1 MKQIGLFA
9 GIGGFELAAR
19 WVGWE
24 TIAVSEIDPFCQKV
38 LQYHFP
44 GAQLHGDIKTTDFTE
59 YRGQCDII
67 TGGFP
72 CQPFSAAGKRRGTAD
87 ERYLWP
93 EMLRVID
100 EVKPRWVVGENVRG
114 LVNWDG
120 GLVFDTVCTELENIG
135 YEVQPFIIPACGVNA
150 PHRRDRIWFIANA
163 TSNDCRN
170 KGPEN
175 SEWAEHTT
183 ERGKVWSEFTRIGS
197 NGNVTDAIGK
207 RCERGEWLCN
217 EPGKKQGVPIEFSA
231 FCENKKNVFDASSV
245 GRDAL
250 NNEHGN
256 TEQGQSGREF
266 GATNSPRNII
276 FRDTDGIV
284 QSKGGKIQSGDQGAQ
299 PSGIRGPNTW
309 DGFPTQSPVCGG
321 NDGIP
326 DGLDGITFSKWRK
339 ESIKGYGNAIVPQVA
354 YEIYKAIMLYE
365 QIGAN
370 NE

>member
-24 TIAVSEIDPFCQKV
+24 TVAVSEIDPFCQKV

-44 GAQLHGDIKTTDFTE
+44 GAQLHGDIKTTDFTG
-59 YRGQCDII
+59 YNGQCDII

-100 EVKPRWVVGENVRG
+100 EVKPRWVIGENVRG

-135 YEVQPFIIPACGVNA
+135 YEVQPFIIPACSVNA
-150 PHRRDRIWFIANA
+150 PHRRDRIWFVAN
-163 TSNDCRN
+163 TTGVNDGHSWN
-170 KGPEN
+170 SKN
-175 SEWAEHTT
+175 SEIPLQF
-183 ERGKVWSEFTRIGS
+183 RRIHCPKLQW
-197 NGNVTDAIGK
+197 GNFPNKPAI
-207 RCERGEWLCN
+207 
-217 EPGKKQGVPIEFSA
+217 
-231 FCENKKNVFDASSV
+231 
-245 GRDAL
+245 
-250 NNEHGN
+250 
-256 TEQGQSGREF
+256 
-266 GATNSPRNII
+266 
-276 FRDTDGIV
+276 
-284 QSKGGKIQSGDQGAQ
+284 
-299 PSGIRGPNTW
+299 
-309 DGFPTQSPVCGG
+309 CGG
-321 NDGIP
+321 NDGFP
-326 DGLDGITFSKWRK
+326 DGLDSITFSKWRK

-354 YEIYKAIMLYE
+354 YEIYKAIILYE
-365 QIGAN
+365 QIGTN

>member
-44 GAQLHGDIKTTDFTE
+44 GAQLHGDIKTTDFSG

-72 CQPFSAAGKRRGTAD
+72 CQPFSTAGKRRGTAD

-93 EMLRVID
+93 EMLRVIN
-100 EVKPRWVVGENVRG
+100 EVKPRWVIGENVRG
-114 LVNWDG
+114 LVNWGG

-150 PHRRDRIWFIANA
+150 PHRRDRIWFVANA
-163 TSNDCRN
+163 TGERLRSEC
-170 KGPEN
+170 N
-175 SEWAEHTT
+175 SEKLFVETH
-183 ERGKVWSEFTRIGS
+183 RTRDG
-197 NGNVTDAIGK
+197 VV
-207 RCERGEWLCN
+207 CET
-217 EPGKKQGVPIEFSA
+217 
-231 FCENKKNVFDASSV
+231 NVFDAASV
-245 GRDAL
+245 GRDVF
-250 NNEHGN
+250 NNEYGN
-256 TEQGQSGREF
+256 TQQGQRKREF
-266 GATNSPRNII
+266 GATNSARN
-276 FRDTDGIV
+276 
-284 QSKGGKIQSGDQGAQ
+284 A
-299 PSGIRGPNTW
+299 W

-321 NDGIP
+321 NDGIS

-354 YEIYKAIMLYE
+354 YEIYKAIILYE

>member
-24 TIAVSEIDPFCQKV
+24 TIAVSEIDPFCQKI
-38 LQYHFP
+38 LSYHFP
-44 GAQLHGDIKTTDFTE
+44 GAQLHGDIKTTDFTG
-59 YRGQCDII
+59 YNGQCDII

-72 CQPFSAAGKRRGTAD
+72 CQPFSSAGKRRGTAD

-93 EMLRVID
+93 EMLRVIN
-100 EVKPRWVVGENVRG
+100 EVKPRWVIGENVRG

-120 GLVFDTVCTELENIG
+120 GLVFDTVCAELENSG

-150 PHRRDRIWFIANA
+150 PHRRDRIWFVANA
-163 TSNDCRN
+163 AGNNGRN

-175 SEWAEHTT
+175 REWAEHTT

-197 NGNVTDAIGK
+197 NGNVANATGERLRCQCDPEQLFTATYRTRNGVVCKTDVINA
-207 RCERGEWLCN
+207 N
-217 EPGKKQGVPIEFSA
+217 S
-231 FCENKKNVFDASSV
+231 N

-250 NNEHGN
+250 GISFGVTTEGETERQFIGGN
-256 TEQGQSGREF
+256 SAR
-266 GATNSPRNII
+266 
-276 FRDTDGIV
+276 
-284 QSKGGKIQSGDQGAQ
+284 
-299 PSGIRGPNTW
+299 NTW
-309 DGFPTQSPVCGG
+309 DGFPTQYPVCSG
-321 NDGIP
+321 NDGVP

-354 YEIYKAIMLYE
+354 YEIYKAIILYE
-365 QIGAN
+365 HIGAN

>member
-24 TIAVSEIDPFCQKV
+24 TIAVSEIDPFCQKI

-44 GAQLHGDIKTTDFTE
+44 GAQLHGDIKTTNFTE
-59 YRGQCDII
+59 YRGQCDVI

-100 EVKPRWVVGENVRG
+100 EVKPRWVIGENVRG

-135 YEVQPFIIPACGVNA
+135 YEVQPFIIPACSVNA

-163 TSNDCRN
+163 RSNGLSRGADEIRNGQNTIDTERDVSIYTEQGPNEFWSAN
-170 KGPEN
+170 KGR
-175 SEWAEHTT
+175 SE
-183 ERGKVWSEFTRIGS
+183 V
-197 NGNVTDAIGK
+197 GNVA
-207 RCERGEWLCN
+207 N
-217 EPGKKQGVPIEFSA
+217 
-231 FCENKKNVFDASSV
+231 ASSV
-245 GRDAL
+245 RRNAL
-250 NNEHGN
+250 NNEYGN
-256 TEQGQSGREF
+256 AQKGQRKREF
-266 GATNSPRNII
+266 SPTNSTRN
-276 FRDTDGIV
+276 
-284 QSKGGKIQSGDQGAQ
+284 A
-299 PSGIRGPNTW
+299 W
-309 DGFPTQSPVCGG
+309 DGFPTQSPVCSG
-321 NDGIP
+321 NDGFP

-339 ESIKGYGNAIVPQVA
+339 ESIKSYGNAIVPQVA

-365 QIGAN
+365 QIGTN

>member
-24 TIAVSEIDPFCQKV
+24 TIAVSEIDPFCQKI
-38 LQYHFP
+38 LSYHFP
-44 GAQLHGDIKTTDFTE
+44 GAQLHGDIKTTDFTG

-93 EMLRVID
+93 EMLRVIN
-100 EVKPRWVVGENVRG
+100 EVKPRWVIGENVRG

-120 GLVFDTVCTELENIG
+120 GLVFNTVCTELENIG

-163 TSNDCRN
+163 TDGGYRGRS
-170 KGPEN
+170 G
-175 SEWAEHTT
+175 
-183 ERGKVWSEFTRIGS
+183 ERRG
-197 NGNVTDAIGK
+197 DQ
-207 RCERGEWLCN
+207 RGELLPDERKRDALGREIAGRCGGGN
-217 EPGKKQGVPIEFSA
+217 DYEQ
-231 FCENKKNVFDASSV
+231 NVFDASSV
-245 GRDAL
+245 GRNAL
-250 NNEHGN
+250 NNEYGN

-266 GATNSPRNII
+266 GATNSTRN
-276 FRDTDGIV
+276 
-284 QSKGGKIQSGDQGAQ
+284 A
-299 PSGIRGPNTW
+299 W
-309 DGFPTQSPVCGG
+309 DGFPTQPPVCGG
-321 NDGIP
+321 NDGFP

>member
-24 TIAVSEIDPFCQKV
+24 TIAVSEIDAFCQKV

-44 GAQLHGDIKTTDFTE
+44 GAQLHGDIKTTDFTG
-59 YRGQCDII
+59 YRGQCDVI

-72 CQPFSAAGKRRGTAD
+72 CQPFSTAGKRRGTAD

-100 EVKPRWVVGENVRG
+100 EVKPRWVIGENVRG

-120 GLVFDTVCTELENIG
+120 GVVFDTVCSELENIG

-150 PHRRDRIWFIANA
+150 PHRRDRIWFVANA
-163 TSNDCRN
+163 RSNGLSRGSDEIRHGQNTNDKERNVSICTEQRQNEFWRSN
-170 KGPEN
+170 KGR
-175 SEWAEHTT
+175 SEVGHDYA
-183 ERGKVWSEFTRIGS
+183 
-197 NGNVTDAIGK
+197 GNVFNGA
-207 RCERGEWLCN
+207 
-217 EPGKKQGVPIEFSA
+217 
-231 FCENKKNVFDASSV
+231 
-245 GRDAL
+245 
-250 NNEHGN
+250 N
-256 TEQGQSGREF
+256 TSDD
-266 GATNSPRNII
+266 ATNSDSIGFQGSIQRKCNDKQGRNKQVINASQHLYTHES
-276 FRDTDGIV
+276 RMET
-284 QSKGGKIQSGDQGAQ
+284 
-299 PSGIRGPNTW
+299 RRWEN
-309 DGFPTQSPVCGG
+309 FPTQPPICGG
-321 NDGIP
+321 DDGLP
-326 DGLDGITFSKWRK
+326 KELDGITLPKWLK

-365 QIGAN
+365 QIGVE

>member
-44 GAQLHGDIKTTDFTE
+44 GAQLHGDIKTTDFTG
-59 YRGQCDII
+59 YNGQCDVI

-93 EMLRVID
+93 EMLRVIN
-100 EVKPRWVVGENVRG
+100 EVKPRWVIGENVRG

-135 YEVQPFIIPACGVNA
+135 YEVQPFIIPACSVNA

-163 TSNDCRN
+163 
-170 KGPEN
+170 KGYVTRKQEPKN
-175 SEWAEHTT
+175 REWAEHTT
-183 ERGKVWSEFTRIGS
+183 ERDKVWSDVTRIG
-197 NGNVTDAIGK
+197 GNKNVADA
-207 RCERGEWLCN
+207 
-217 EPGKKQGVPIEFSA
+217 Q
-231 FCENKKNVFDASSV
+231 NVFDSPSV
-245 GRDAL
+245 GRDAF

-256 TEQGQSGREF
+256 TQQGQRKREF
-266 GATNSPRNII
+266 GATNSARN
-276 FRDTDGIV
+276 
-284 QSKGGKIQSGDQGAQ
+284 A
-299 PSGIRGPNTW
+299 W

-339 ESIKGYGNAIVPQVA
+339 ESIKSYGNAIVPQVA

-365 QIGAN
+365 QIGAEN
-370 NE
+370 G

>member
-44 GAQLHGDIKTTDFTE
+44 GAQLHGDIKTTNFTE

-72 CQPFSAAGKRRGTAD
+72 CQPFSTAGKRRGTAD

-100 EVKPRWVVGENVRG
+100 EVKPRWVIGENVRG

-197 NGNVTDAIGK
+197 NGNVTDAGSVRRQPRRTEEPLSRISAK
-207 RCERGEWLCN
+207 SN
-217 EPGKKQGVPIEFSA
+217 EGVII
-231 FCENKKNVFDASSV
+231 DASSV
-245 GRDAL
+245 GRNAL
-250 NNEHGN
+250 NNEYGN
-256 TEQGQSGREF
+256 TQQGQSGREF
-266 GATNSPRNII
+266 GATNSPRN
-276 FRDTDGIV
+276 
-284 QSKGGKIQSGDQGAQ
+284 A
-299 PSGIRGPNTW
+299 W

-321 NDGIP
+321 NDGFP

-365 QIGAN
+365 QIGTN

>member
-24 TIAVSEIDPFCQKV
+24 TIAVSEIDPFCQKI
-38 LQYHFP
+38 LSYHFP
-44 GAQLHGDIKTTDFTE
+44 GAQLHGDIKTTDFMG
-59 YRGQCDII
+59 YNGQCDII

-100 EVKPRWVVGENVRG
+100 EVKPRWVIGENVRG

-120 GLVFDTVCTELENIG
+120 GLVFDTVCSELENIG
-135 YEVQPFIIPACGVNA
+135 YEIQPFVIPACGVNA
-150 PHRRDRIWFIANA
+150 PHRRERIWFVAN
-163 TSNDCRN
+163 TRCNGLSRGPDEIGHGQNTNDKERDLSIYTEQRPSEFWSAN
-170 KGPEN
+170 KGR
-175 SEWAEHTT
+175 SE
-183 ERGKVWSEFTRIGS
+183 IG
-197 NGNVTDAIGK
+197 NDNA
-207 RCERGEWLCN
+207 
-217 EPGKKQGVPIEFSA
+217 
-231 FCENKKNVFDASSV
+231 KNVFNASGV

-256 TEQGQSGREF
+256 TQQRQRKREF
-266 GATNSPRNII
+266 SPTNSTR
-276 FRDTDGIV
+276 
-284 QSKGGKIQSGDQGAQ
+284 
-299 PSGIRGPNTW
+299 NTW

-321 NDGIP
+321 NDGVP

-354 YEIYKAIMLYE
+354 YEIYKAIILYE
-365 QIGAN
+365 HIGAN

>member
-44 GAQLHGDIKTTDFTE
+44 GAQLHGDIKTTDFTG
-59 YRGQCDII
+59 YSGQCDVI

-93 EMLRVID
+93 EMLRVIN
-100 EVKPRWVVGENVRG
+100 EVKPRWVIGENVRG

-163 TSNDCRN
+163 
-170 KGPEN
+170 KGYVTRKQEPKN

-183 ERGKVWSEFTRIGS
+183 ERDKVWSDVTRIGG
-197 NGNVTDAIGK
+197 NGNVADA
-207 RCERGEWLCN
+207 
-217 EPGKKQGVPIEFSA
+217 Q
-231 FCENKKNVFDASSV
+231 NVFNASGL
-245 GRDAL
+245 GRNAL

-266 GATNSPRNII
+266 GATNSAR
-276 FRDTDGIV
+276 
-284 QSKGGKIQSGDQGAQ
+284 
-299 PSGIRGPNTW
+299 NTW
-309 DGFPTQSPVCGG
+309 DGFPTQPPVCGG
-321 NDGIP
+321 NHGVP
-326 DGLDGITFSKWRK
+326 DGLDGIAFSKWRK
-339 ESIKGYGNAIVPQVA
+339 ESIKSYGNAIVPQVA

>member
-44 GAQLHGDIKTTDFTE
+44 GAQLHGDIKTTDFTG
-59 YRGQCDII
+59 YSGQCDVI

-93 EMLRVID
+93 EMLRVIN
-100 EVKPRWVVGENVRG
+100 EAKPRWVIGENVRG

-135 YEVQPFIIPACGVNA
+135 YEVQPFIIPACSVNA

-163 TSNDCRN
+163 TN
-170 KGPEN
+170 GGY
-175 SEWAEHTT
+175 
-183 ERGKVWSEFTRIGS
+183 RGRS
-197 NGNVTDAIGK
+197 GK
-207 RCERGEWLCN
+207 RRGDQRGELLPDERKRDALGREITGRCGGGN
-217 EPGKKQGVPIEFSA
+217 DYEQ
-231 FCENKKNVFDASSV
+231 NVFDAHSV
-245 GRDAL
+245 GRNAL

-256 TEQGQSGREF
+256 AQQEQRKREF
-266 GATNSPRNII
+266 GATNSTR
-276 FRDTDGIV
+276 
-284 QSKGGKIQSGDQGAQ
+284 
-299 PSGIRGPNTW
+299 NTW
-309 DGFPTQSPVCGG
+309 DGFPTQPPVCGG
-321 NDGIP
+321 NHGVP
-326 DGLDGITFSKWRK
+326 DGLDGIAFSKWRK

-354 YEIYKAIMLYE
+354 YEIYKAIILYE

>member
-24 TIAVSEIDPFCQKV
+24 TIAVSEIDAFCQKV

-44 GAQLHGDIKTTDFTE
+44 GAQLHGDIKTTDFTK

-100 EVKPRWVVGENVRG
+100 EVKPRWVIGENVRG

-120 GLVFDTVCTELENIG
+120 GLVFDAVCTELENTG
-135 YEVQPFIIPACGVNA
+135 YDVQPFVIPACGVNA

-163 TSNDCRN
+163 TDGGYRGRSGERRTDQRDKFLPNELKRDALGGEIAGRCGGGNDY
-170 KGPEN
+170 
-175 SEWAEHTT
+175 A
-183 ERGKVWSEFTRIGS
+183 
-197 NGNVTDAIGK
+197 GNVF
-207 RCERGEWLCN
+207 N
-217 EPGKKQGVPIEFSA
+217 
-231 FCENKKNVFDASSV
+231 ASSI
-245 GRDAL
+245 GRNAL
-250 NNEHGN
+250 NNEHGSAQ
-256 TEQGQSGREF
+256 QGQSGRKF
-266 GATNSPRNII
+266 SPTISTRS
-276 FRDTDGIV
+276 V
-284 QSKGGKIQSGDQGAQ
+284 
-299 PSGIRGPNTW
+299 W
-309 DGFPTQSPVCGG
+309 DGFPIEPPVCSG
-321 NDGIP
+321 NDGFSE
-326 DGLDGITFSKWRK
+326 GLDGITFPKWRK
-339 ESIKGYGNAIVPQVA
+339 ESIKGYGNAIVPQIA
-354 YEIYKAIMLYE
+354 YEIYKAIILYE
-365 QIGAN
+365 QIGAE

>member
-24 TIAVSEIDPFCQKV
+24 TIAVSEIDPFCQKI
-38 LQYHFP
+38 LSYHFP
-44 GAQLHGDIKTTDFTE
+44 GAQLHGNIKTADFTG

-72 CQPFSAAGKRRGTAD
+72 CQPFSTAGKRRGTAD

-100 EVKPRWVVGENVRG
+100 EVKPRWVIGENVRG

-163 TSNDCRN
+163 TGYVTR
-170 KGPEN
+170 KQEPKN
-175 SEWAEHTT
+175 SEWAEYTT
-183 ERGKVWSEFTRIGS
+183 ERDKVWSDVTRIGS
-197 NGNVTDAIGK
+197 NGNVTNATGERLHCDCDPEKSLITTHRTRDGVV
-207 RCERGEWLCN
+207 CET
-217 EPGKKQGVPIEFSA
+217 
-231 FCENKKNVFDASSV
+231 NVFDASGL
-245 GRDAL
+245 GRNAL
-250 NNEHGN
+250 NNEYGN

-266 GATNSPRNII
+266 GATNSPRN
-276 FRDTDGIV
+276 
-284 QSKGGKIQSGDQGAQ
+284 AW
-299 PSGIRGPNTW
+299 N
-309 DGFPTQSPVCGG
+309 GFPTQSPVCGG

-326 DGLDGITFSKWRK
+326 DGLDGITFPKWRK

-365 QIGAN
+365 QIGTN